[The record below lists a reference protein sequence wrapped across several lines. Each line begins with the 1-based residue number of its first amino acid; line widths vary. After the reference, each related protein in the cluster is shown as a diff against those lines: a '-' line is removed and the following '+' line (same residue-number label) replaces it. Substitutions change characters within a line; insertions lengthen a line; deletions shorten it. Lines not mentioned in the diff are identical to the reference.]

1 MCQVDTINLWEV
13 NSSLW
18 EAQAEVMVNSS
29 GQPLHDALSLYS
41 QLMFSASGQLPA
53 GAPPL

>member
-1 MCQVDTINLWEV
+1 MCQVDTINLWEI
-13 NSSLW
+13 SSPLW
-18 EAQAEVMVNSS
+18 EAQEEFIVNSS

>member
-1 MCQVDTINLWEV
+1 MCQVDSVHLWEV
-13 NSSLW
+13 NSPLW
-18 EAQAEVMVNSS
+18 EVQAEVMVNSS
-29 GQPLHDALSLYS
+29 GQPLHDSLSLYS